1 MTTTGTNTLGS
12 TTYRVKFKQ
21 ANLDRILR
29 RMLIAEKICE
39 VDRTDSYLIRNPYG
53 SQPVAQQ
60 SASGI
65 TGTYTVDDYT
75 TTDDSLTVTEE
86 VKVAEHV
93 YDFEQT
99 LLNFDMYA
107 NRADEQ
113 AYSFAA
119 QVDKYVLNN
128 LGYSATGAYTTP
140 VGGFTTP
147 SNILTIM
154 ANLTAK
160 VAGYAEAYKGQF
172 LVIENTDL
180 VGFQVAGA
188 TNGFSM
194 ADATLN
200 NGFAGRMMGVDIY
213 VTRTGTFTNSA
224 IGTLSAPAMSGC
236 RLHGVNM
243 VATYA
248 SPRGVQVEEKPVS
261 GKTGRE
267 CVTWGYIGF
276 KLWATK
282 AALVNKITLA

>member
-21 ANLDRILR
+21 ANLDKILR

-53 SQPVAQQ
+53 SQPTAQMG
-60 SASGI
+60 SI

-75 TTDDSLTVTEE
+75 TTDDSLTVDNEI
-86 VKVAEHV
+86 KVAEHV

-119 QVDKYVLNN
+119 KVDQFVLNY

-140 VGGFTTP
+140 TGGFTTP

-154 ANLTAK
+154 ANLTSK
-160 VAGYAEAYKGQF
+160 VGGYADAYKGQF

-180 VGFQVAGA
+180 VGFSVAGA
-188 TNGFSM
+188 TNGYSFS
-194 ADATLN
+194 DATLN

-213 VTRTGTFTNSA
+213 VTRTGVFTNSA
-224 IGTLSAPAMSGC
+224 IGTLSSPAMSGC
-236 RLHGVNM
+236 RVHGVNG

-248 SPRGVQVEEKPVS
+248 APRGVQVEEKSVS

-276 KLWATK
+276 KLWTTK
-282 AALVNKITLA
+282 AALVTKITLA